1 MADHEYSVIERQIA
15 KAENKVKQAIQR
27 FQPDNLNNNDLVDNL
42 HNLKEITVLQEKLED
57 LIYDILNVSPEGLQ
71 DSEI

>member
-1 MADHEYSVIERQIA
+1 MMDPTYSIIKRQIS

-42 HNLKEITVLQEKLED
+42 HNLKEIAVLQEKLE
-57 LIYDILNVSPEGLQ
+57 N
-71 DSEI
+71 